1 MQNIFQVLNLS
12 KLRLF
17 ARPLF
22 FCMLS
27 LSYSALHA
35 QTTTATVTA
44 VNDLTCIGD
53 RIGRNGICT
62 AKEFTTVLTFAQPAA
77 NTLTTCLA
85 GTDVLVD
92 VIADVSGTN
101 TDRYDVA
108 YFIGQIGNL
117 PANTGGFCSVATFPS
132 SPAPFADLD
141 PAFVNP
147 QDTCGDYV
155 GGGVAKLEMKSVK
168 VRCQPASGSG
178 GLNIPYTIAWNAQ
191 QPYACNAGNIIP
203 IPDSKCL
210 SGPVSAT
217 LVDATVQGWVRIIK
231 QTTPSGDPQSFQF
244 SASAPSGGATSVS
257 SFTLSDTQSQVV
269 SIPLAATTRTI
280 TVTESLAAGWGPGAV
295 ITCVRP
301 DGSAAPFVTV
311 DNVNRIINA
320 NLLGLNNTAICTFT
334 NTKKKATV
342 TLRKSWVNAFLN
354 DAVTVSAT
362 GLTPLTSTVGTNAT
376 KTDAG
381 PAQTLYVGSVL
392 TLAEAFT
399 PTASAANYNT
409 TLACIGADGLPVSG
423 LSGSTLTVGVADTAI
438 VCTYT
443 NTRNVAALTLT
454 KTDAKTTTVLGDT
467 NTYSITVTNNGPS
480 AANGAVVTD
489 PAVTGLTCSAVS
501 CTAAGGA
508 ACPATP
514 TVAAFQSPGLTIP
527 TLPASGSVSL
537 TLTCTVSA
545 TGV

>member
-1 MQNIFQVLNLS
+1 MLNIFNVLNRI
-12 KLRLF
+12 KLRVCAVPVIFCAF
-17 ARPLF
+17 ALG
-22 FCMLS
+22 
-27 LSYSALHA
+27 YSALYA
-35 QTTTATVTA
+35 QTATVTA

-62 AKEFTTVLTFAQPAA
+62 AKEFTTILTFAQPAA
-77 NTLTTCLA
+77 NTLTSCLA

-92 VIADVSGTN
+92 VIADVQGTN
-101 TDRYDVA
+101 TNRYDVA
-108 YFIGQIGNL
+108 YFIGQVGNV
-117 PANTGGFCSVATFPS
+117 PDTTGGTCSVATFPS

-141 PAFVNP
+141 NAFVGA

-155 GGGVAKLEMKSVK
+155 GGGVASLEIKSVK
-168 VRCQPASGSG
+168 VRCQPAAGSG
-178 GLNIPYTIAWNAQ
+178 GLNVPYTIAWNAQ

-203 IPDSKCL
+203 KPDSKCL

-217 LVDATVQGWVRIIK
+217 LVGATVQGWVRIIK
-231 QTTPSGDPQSFQF
+231 KTTPSGDPENFQF
-244 SASAPSGGATSVS
+244 AASSPSGAATSVS
-257 SFTLSDTQSQVV
+257 NFTLSDNQSQLV
-269 SIPLAATTRTI
+269 SVPLAATTRTI
-280 TVTESLAAGWGPGAV
+280 TVTESLAVGWGPGAV

-301 DGSAAPFVTV
+301 DGSPAPFVTV
-311 DNVNRIINA
+311 NNATRTIDA

-334 NTKKKATV
+334 NTKKSATV
-342 TLRKSWVNAFLN
+342 TLRKAWVNAFLN

-362 GLTPLTSTVGTNAT
+362 GLTSLASVANTAT
-376 KTDAG
+376 ETDTGA
-381 PAQTLYVGSVL
+381 AQTIYVGSVL

-399 PTASAANYNT
+399 TGSAANYT
-409 TLACIGADGLPVSG
+409 PSLTCTGTAG
-423 LSGSTLTVGVADTAI
+423 LSGSTLTVGATDTAI

-443 NTRNVAALTLT
+443 NTRNVADLRLT
-454 KTDAKTTTVLGDT
+454 KTDAKTTTVAGDT
-467 NTYSITVTNNGPS
+467 NTYTITVTNNGPS

-508 ACPATP
+508 ACPAAP

-527 TLPASGSVSL
+527 TLPALGSVSL